1 MQVVSA
7 SKGVKWCRH
16 IVTKLKR
23 AQSEPSPINEDNMA
37 AIMMV
42 NQSRPTMRTRHIDIQ
57 WFAIQEWKQAGDII
71 MQYVRTGNNSADV
84 MTKAL
89 GWVLLNK
96 HAFKSMG
103 LYGSPYSYR
112 E

>member
-1 MQVVSA
+1 
-7 SKGVKWCRH
+7 
-16 IVTKLKR
+16 
-23 AQSEPSPINEDNMA
+23 
-37 AIMMV
+37 MV
-42 NQSRPTMRTRHIDIQ
+42 Q

-71 MQYVRTGNNSADV
+71 MQYVRTGDNSADA

-89 GWVLLNK
+89 GWVLHNK

-112 E
+112 EYKLDTNNSTTV